1 MPTELPN
8 IGKTA
13 KNALKTIS
21 ISTLEQLAMIDEDSL
36 LKLHGI
42 GPKAVRII
50 KTALQDSGLALRE
63 KPFHPFAAN
72 FLIIG
77 DLKCDN
83 APKRRVI
90 RDYLILSCM
99 EDKKQL
105 LEVVKEDVSLN
116 SINNHFV
123 QGIDAVM
130 STVHLVK
137 EPLSSLEI
145 TRILSHGKEGAA
157 HGTVTFNTGTQVHFA
172 EFYTFENNKK
182 DARIKSITRYIIQ

>member
-1 MPTELPN
+1 MSTKLPN

-21 ISTLEQLAMIDEDSL
+21 INTLEQLTMIDEDSL

-42 GPKAVRII
+42 GPKAVQII
-50 KTALQDSGLALRE
+50 KSALQDNGLTLRE
-63 KPFHPFAAN
+63 NPFHPFATN
-72 FLIIG
+72 FLVIG

-90 RDYLILSCM
+90 RDYLILLWM
-99 EDKKQL
+99 EDKNQL
-105 LEVVKEDVSLN
+105 LEVVEEDVSLN
-116 SINNHFV
+116 CINIEPV
-123 QGIDAVM
+123 QGLDAVM
-130 STVHLVK
+130 SLVYLSK
-137 EPLSSLEI
+137 QPLIALVI
-145 TRILSHGKEGAA
+145 TKILSHGKEGSA
-157 HGTVTFNTGTQVHFA
+157 HGIAIFNTGIQVHFA